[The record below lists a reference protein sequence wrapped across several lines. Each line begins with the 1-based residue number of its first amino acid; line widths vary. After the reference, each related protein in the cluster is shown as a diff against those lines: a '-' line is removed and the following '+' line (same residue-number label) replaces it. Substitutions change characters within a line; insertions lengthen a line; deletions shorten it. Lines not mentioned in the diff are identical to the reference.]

1 MIHYITENWADIV
14 GILAAAHVLAL
25 AIVNVTPSK
34 KDDELYNKLYK
45 LSNFLRVSLQK
56 LLKSKVKL

>member
-1 MIHYITENWADIV
+1 MINYISENWTDIV
-14 GILAAAHVLAL
+14 GVLAAVHVLAL

-45 LSNFLRVSLQK
+45 IVEILAGIVTK
-56 LLKSKVKL
+56 TAKK

>member
-1 MIHYITENWADIV
+1 MINYVSENWADIV
-14 GILAAAHVLAL
+14 GILAALHVLAL

-45 LSNFLRVSLQK
+45 IIELFAGIITK
-56 LLKSKVKL
+56 TAKK

>member
-1 MIHYITENWADIV
+1 MVHYISENWADIV
-14 GILAAAHVLAL
+14 GILGAAHMLAL

-45 LSNFLRVSLQK
+45 VVELFAGIITK
-56 LLKSKVKL
+56 TAKK

>member
-1 MIHYITENWADIV
+1 MINYVSENWTDIA
-14 GILAAAHVLAL
+14 GILAAVHVIAL

-45 LSNFLRVSLQK
+45 IIELFAGIITK
-56 LLKSKVKL
+56 TAKK

>member
-1 MIHYITENWADIV
+1 MINYISENWTDIV
-14 GILAAAHVLAL
+14 GVLAAVHVLAL

-45 LSNFLRVSLQK
+45 IIEILAGIVTK
-56 LLKSKVKL
+56 TAKK

>member
-1 MIHYITENWADIV
+1 VINYISENWTDIV
-14 GILAAAHVLAL
+14 GVLAAVHVLAL

-45 LSNFLRVSLQK
+45 IVEILAGIVTK
-56 LLKSKVKL
+56 TAKK

>member
-1 MIHYITENWADIV
+1 MIHYISDNWTEIV
-14 GILAAAHVLAL
+14 GILAALHVLAL

-45 LSNFLRVSLQK
+45 IIELFAGIITK
-56 LLKSKVKL
+56 TAKK

>member
-1 MIHYITENWADIV
+1 MIHYLSENWAEIV
-14 GILAAAHVLAL
+14 SILTAAHVLAL

-45 LSNFLRVSLQK
+45 VVELFAGIITK
-56 LLKSKVKL
+56 TAKK

>member
-1 MIHYITENWADIV
+1 MINYVSENWADIV
-14 GILAAAHVLAL
+14 GILAALHVLAL

-45 LSNFLRVSLQK
+45 IIELFAGIVTK
-56 LLKSKVKL
+56 TAKK

>member
-1 MIHYITENWADIV
+1 MIHYLSENWADIV

-34 KDDELYNKLYK
+34 RDDELYNKLYK
-45 LSNFLRVSLQK
+45 VVELFAGIVTK
-56 LLKSKVKL
+56 TAKK

>member
-1 MIHYITENWADIV
+1 MIQYVSDNWTDIV
-14 GILAAAHVLAL
+14 GVLAGVHVLAL

-45 LSNFLRVSLQK
+45 VVEILAGIITK
-56 LLKSKVKL
+56 TAKK

>member
-1 MIHYITENWADIV
+1 MVHYISDNWADIV
-14 GILAAAHVLAL
+14 GILAPVHVLAL

-45 LSNFLRVSLQK
+45 IIELFAGIITK
-56 LLKSKVKL
+56 TAKK